1 VFPLEVPPLRE
12 RSEDIAPLAAH
23 FVRVTAKKMNRPA
36 PRFTKAHAEQLTAH
50 DWPGNIRE
58 LQNSVERAVIL
69 AQNGPL
75 HFELPTADAPRSTPA
90 KATPG
95 DTAKFLTREDWK
107 RHERESITAALKHS
121 GGKVF
126 GPGGA
131 AELLNMKPTTLAS
144 RLKALGIA
152 KSVKPG

>member
-1 VFPLEVPPLRE
+1 
-12 RSEDIAPLAAH
+12 
-23 FVRVTAKKMNRPA
+23 M
-36 PRFTKAHAEQLTAH
+36 
-50 DWPGNIRE
+50 
-58 LQNSVERAVIL
+58 IL

-75 HFELPTADAPRSTPA
+75 QFELPQAAVSHLGSN

-95 DTAKFLTREDWK
+95 EAASILTREDWK
-107 RHERESITAALKHS
+107 RAERESIAGALKQC

-144 RLKALGIA
+144 RIKALA
-152 KSVKPG
+152 VR

>member
-1 VFPLEVPPLRE
+1 LRE

-23 FVRVTAKKMNRPA
+23 FVGLAAKRMNRPV
-36 PRFTKAHAEQLTAH
+36 PRFTKAHAGQLAAH

-58 LQNSVERAVIL
+58 LQNTVERAVIL

-75 HFELPTADAPRSTPA
+75 QFELPQTAVPHSVSTTT
-90 KATPG
+90 TPG
-95 DTAKFLTREDWK
+95 ETASILTREDWK
-107 RHERESITAALKHS
+107 RTERESIATALKQC
-121 GGKVF
+121 GGKIF

-144 RLKALGIA
+144 RIKALAIR
-152 KSVKPG
+152 